1 MTIKVVSFFVRDKSS
16 DFVSVVCFR
25 SEAVAA
31 GASRSSLSAR
41 KIRPTRIR
49 HPHPRPHPNPPAPP
63 ESAPIRIRP
72 HPNPS
77 HPTMI
82 VKYRTFPAANPKP
95 RDIFI
100 IFVFII

>member
-49 HPHPRPHPNPPAPP
+49 HPHPRPHPNP
-63 ESAPIRIRP
+63 
-72 HPNPS
+72 S